1 MTLKRDCKKR
11 KSLKLY
17 ITGRKQKNRFLRWP
31 IRAASIQPNP
41 FLVSSCPPYSY
52 PTNQSASI
60 HLTLPRS
67 RLHRGSP
74 TLCSI
79 CRVCFFFRVIMH
91 AGRAFAAGLVKRRKG
106 GVHLSPL
113 LSVHQNA
120 FRFSVAI
127 NPFNNHPLNG

>member
-1 MTLKRDCKKR
+1 M
-11 KSLKLY
+11 SALKLD
-17 ITGRKQKNRFLRWP
+17 IKRIDFKMADSSG
-31 IRAASIQPNP
+31 IDSIHRT
-41 FLVSSCPPYSY
+41 LSSCPPYPYS
-52 PTNQSASI
+52 TNQNASI

-113 LSVHQNA
+113 LSIYQSA
-120 FRFSVAI
+120 FRPSVAI
-127 NPFNNHPLNG
+127 NPFNDHPLNGLETILGV